1 MSQRAHLFTSCMF
14 WLTVT
19 VSVGGAAC
27 SGPLAGS
34 PPDSGTATPDLSG
47 SSADLAEPPLPPHT
61 RLIHLISSDYS
72 IPPGT
77 EGYQCQ
83 RITADRDLYILKITP
98 VSPLG
103 VHHEVLAI
111 DPSNGPDGVSRC
123 GALETTWRPLFASGV
138 GSPSLV
144 MPEGVALKVPK
155 GSKLVLDLHLFNARP
170 TGDLNGTAAVD
181 VVAAETDEG
190 YQLATVPFIG
200 PVNFTIKAPGNVS
213 GSCTLSN
220 DTSFFAVFPHMHTTG
235 KHIKISA
242 GRTGSET
249 VVWDDDY
256 TFEEQRFGAFP
267 DWKGPKAVALKKGDK
282 ISVTCSYDAAGFGKK
297 FGDSTTD
304 EMCFAIS
311 YVTPAINTLGGSA
324 FCPF

>member
-267 DWKGPKAVALKKGDK
+267 DWKAPRRWRSRRATRSASPAATTQPASARSSATAPPTRCALP
-282 ISVTCSYDAAGFGKK
+282 SRT
-297 FGDSTTD
+297 
-304 EMCFAIS
+304 
-311 YVTPAINTLGGSA
+311 
-324 FCPF
+324 